1 MKKYN
6 KKQIILVVLSIFAV
20 ALCIILPCVFG
31 IIIPRNIQNEVKNV
45 IEQTKSYIEEKELDN
60 STFTN
65 IFQSFLKKSLIYNTQ
80 NNEYLVLYK
89 DKKYTYKDNKLS
101 VSNQDIVIYD
111 NLEEALNSG
120 NSLNSVIFTKGLY
133 FPFDNGNSC
142 YVVDEYVGN
151 KDEIYFSNELKTF
164 SLKFVTFDSI
174 INIYQMGYR
183 ADENIDTYVNKFT
196 SDLKYNS
203 IFLTQGTYKI
213 TNNFDINVSN
223 KNYFAKDVKLFADDT
238 YAPTGWNNG
247 CLFNVYNNISNIK
260 INGISLDVI
269 TNKKLGDPILGLLSA
284 RDVDGL
290 IMNNCSFYLSKEAH
304 IYSSSGIIDLFTGWK
319 NVVVKNCKLEN
330 HSSTVAGGGIG
341 VRDIYQ
347 KRCYNALFEN
357 NYLYSN
363 CRDEVIAIFSGSDT
377 SLGYSD
383 DGSGYIENVVF
394 KNNTIIGGEQ
404 NLENT
409 KTPRVVGITVG
420 YQKSPVKD
428 ISFIDNEIQMYS
440 ANYFLLYGKA
450 DTVKFQNNNIKI
462 DASYTN
468 RLYKIICHN
477 SNADEGYNILFNA
490 NNVEMINSS
499 VLNTIAETGDELE
512 FSNNVLKGEKVYR
525 LFDSLALF
533 NANTIQFNSISE
545 CVYRCL
551 KQSINNIITTNS
563 INVVYEF
570 YNLNISNNIEILGDQ
585 IETEEISRNFM
596 MFNGTNI
603 YFNNHTLTFK
613 NFIFNTKR
621 VLEEKYYYLAYG
633 TDAIQDSGI
642 INFVNSNISVYENI
656 GHNTIEKNNNK
667 VIVNFINN

>member
-31 IIIPRNIQNEVKNV
+31 IIIPHNIQKEVENA

-65 IFQSFLKKSLIYNTQ
+65 IFQSFLKNSLIYNTQ

-111 NLEEALNSG
+111 NLEEALNAG
-120 NSLNSVIFTKGLY
+120 NSLNSVIFTKGFY
-133 FPFDNGNSC
+133 SPYDNGNSC
-142 YVVDEYVGN
+142 YVVDEYVEN
-151 KDEIYFSNELKTF
+151 KDDIYFSNELKTF

-269 TNKKLGDPILGLLSA
+269 TNKKLDDPMLGLLSA

-304 IYSSSGIIDLFTGWK
+304 IYSSSGIIDLFTGWE

-404 NLENT
+404 DLENT

-450 DTVKFQNNNIKI
+450 DTVKFKNNNIKI

-477 SNADEGYNILFNA
+477 SNADEGYNILFKS

-545 CVYRCL
+545 CVYRSL

-570 YNLNISNNIEILGDQ
+570 YNLNISNNIEILGDK

>member
-31 IIIPRNIQNEVKNV
+31 IIIPHNIQNEVENA

-60 STFTN
+60 SAFTN

-111 NLEEALNSG
+111 NLEEALNAG
-120 NSLNSVIFTKGLY
+120 NSLNSVIFTKGFY
-133 FPFDNGNSC
+133 SPFDNGNSC
-142 YVVDEYVGN
+142 YVVDEYVEN

-164 SLKFVTFDSI
+164 SLKFVTFDFI

-269 TNKKLGDPILGLLSA
+269 TNKKLDDPILGLLSA

-363 CRDEVIAIFSGSDT
+363 CRD
-377 SLGYSD
+377 
-383 DGSGYIENVVF
+383 
-394 KNNTIIGGEQ
+394 
-404 NLENT
+404 
-409 KTPRVVGITVG
+409 
-420 YQKSPVKD
+420 
-428 ISFIDNEIQMYS
+428 
-440 ANYFLLYGKA
+440 
-450 DTVKFQNNNIKI
+450 
-462 DASYTN
+462 
-468 RLYKIICHN
+468 
-477 SNADEGYNILFNA
+477 
-490 NNVEMINSS
+490 
-499 VLNTIAETGDELE
+499 
-512 FSNNVLKGEKVYR
+512 
-525 LFDSLALF
+525 
-533 NANTIQFNSISE
+533 
-545 CVYRCL
+545 
-551 KQSINNIITTNS
+551 
-563 INVVYEF
+563 
-570 YNLNISNNIEILGDQ
+570 
-585 IETEEISRNFM
+585 
-596 MFNGTNI
+596 
-603 YFNNHTLTFK
+603 
-613 NFIFNTKR
+613 
-621 VLEEKYYYLAYG
+621 
-633 TDAIQDSGI
+633 
-642 INFVNSNISVYENI
+642 
-656 GHNTIEKNNNK
+656 
-667 VIVNFINN
+667 